1 MGDQSWKN
9 RKKCDFCGILY
20 HLNGAKSKYKGLQ
33 IENTIGSCY
42 LESSKYY
49 KPHWVEIRHVVS
61 EIFATNHIRH
71 VVSENLTEHR
81 YFPFS

>member
-1 MGDQSWKN
+1 MRYGGSKLKN
-9 RKKCDFCGILY
+9 RKKCDFCGIFY
-20 HLNGAKSKYKGLQ
+20 HLNGVKSKYKGLP

-42 LESSKYY
+42 LEFSKFY

-61 EIFATNHIRH
+61 EIFDP
-71 VVSENLTEHR
+71 EHC